1 MKQLTQ
7 LISKI
12 YKPLQC
18 SCLENPRDGGA
29 WWAAVY
35 GVAQSRTRLKR
46 LSSMQINT
54 RKMKDPVKK
63 WTKELNRHF
72 YKEDIQIAN
81 KHMKRFSA
89 LFTINEMQ
97 IKSTMWYHLTPV
109 RMTFIRKST
118 NSKCWR
124 GCVEKGTLFYH

>member
-1 MKQLTQ
+1 
-7 LISKI
+7 
-12 YKPLQC
+12 
-18 SCLENPRDGGA
+18 
-29 WWAAVY
+29 
-35 GVAQSRTRLKR
+35 
-46 LSSMQINT
+46 MQINT
-54 RKMKDPVKK
+54 RKMKDPIKK

-109 RMTFIRKST
+109 RMAAIKIPTK
-118 NSKCWR
+118 NKC
-124 GCVEKGTLFYH
+124 